1 MDMKLSQIK
10 KDLQADILSQ
20 LALIED
26 AVVRQFQISDRRD
39 IDTDEIA
46 KCVRKIAKLYAD
58 GIVNNR
64 EWVDDSKQYNIE
76 VYRG

>member
-10 KDLQADILSQ
+10 QDLQVEINSK

-26 AVVRQFQISDRRD
+26 TVVRQFQISDRRD

-46 KCVRKIAKLYAD
+46 KCVRKIAKLYAE

-64 EWVDDSKQYNIE
+64 AWVDDSKQYNIE